1 VSIFNR
7 RNAAFGWLAW
17 IVTKKA
23 VRFIAKD
30 AVPKID
36 KKTKRPNRAAIAALV
51 AGAVG
56 AALVWRRL
64 SGDGDGGPYP
74 D

>member
-17 IVTKKA
+17 LVTKKA
-23 VRFIAKD
+23 VRFVAKD
-30 AVPKID
+30 AVPKVD
-36 KKTKRPNRAAIAALV
+36 PKTRRPNRAAIAVVV
-51 AGAVG
+51 ASAVG

-64 SGDGDGGPYP
+64 SGDGDPYP